1 MNQSNFVFTRYLY
14 EKEEVKLSLLF
25 SILKRKE
32 EATFWAYEL
41 YYSGFK
47 DELKDLFWQIYY
59 DFFATLNPA
68 FNIYLLKQLKEPI
81 SDDKIVAQLVE
92 NFKIRPFN
100 LDVFMLRHHVKQFE
114 IEKDVF
120 EDDNDFLEVINGNY
134 MGLASYILD
143 DIVETH
149 LEKYL
154 ERAIDSFI
162 GKGVKVNKKKI
173 LADYNKIIKVVN
185 SCKRV
190 IILSQILHL
199 YSLEK
204 NIKMGKNLYIVVE
217 PEEIVVYETIIFSE
231 EIPVYRI
238 LELGR
243 LCEIDSDNYLSLFQ
257 LKREKLD
264 IRNAYLNNWLYYTLD
279 TPFWRE
285 KIRENN
291 GIINDK
297 DKIVYFNEETD
308 EFDNF
313 WDMYNF
319 EPDEQKK
326 IVQDKSIK
334 DLQKVRT
341 WKSFYKEYSNKG
353 FVQIEDEFLDEF
365 EIHF

>member
-1 MNQSNFVFTRYLY
+1 MNKSNFVFTRYLY

-32 EATFWAYEL
+32 DAAFWAYEL

-47 DELKDLFWQIYY
+47 DELTTLFWQIYY

-81 SDDKIVAQLVE
+81 KDDKIVAQLVE

-100 LDVFMLRHHVKQFE
+100 LDVFMLRHHVKLFE
-114 IEKDVF
+114 VEKDVF
-120 EDDNDFLEVINGNY
+120 KDDSDFLEVRNGNY
-134 MGLASYILD
+134 TGLASYILD
-143 DIVETH
+143 DIVETK

-154 ERAIDSFI
+154 ENAIDYFTE
-162 GKGVKVNKKKI
+162 KGLKINKKKM
-173 LADYNKIIKVVN
+173 LLDYNKIKKVL
-185 SCKRV
+185 SQRI
-190 IILSQILHL
+190 IILSQILYL

-204 NIKMGKNLYIVVE
+204 NIKMGKNLYIMVE
-217 PEEIVVYETIIFSE
+217 PEEIVMYETILSSDK
-231 EIPVYRI
+231 IPAYRI

-243 LCEIDSDNYLSLFQ
+243 LYEIDPDNYLSLFH

-264 IRNAYLNNWLYYTLD
+264 IRDALLNNWLYYTLD

-285 KIRENN
+285 KINQHN
-291 GIINDK
+291 GIISNEERL
-297 DKIVYFNEETD
+297 IYFNEDTD
-308 EFDNF
+308 DFDNF
-313 WDMYNF
+313 LGRYNF

-326 IVQDKSIK
+326 IVQDKSVK

-341 WKSFYKEYSNKG
+341 WKSFYKEYCNNG
-353 FVQIEDEFLDEF
+353 LVQIEDEFLDEF
-365 EIHF
+365 ESTF

>member
-1 MNQSNFVFTRYLY
+1 MNKSNFVFTRYLY

-32 EATFWAYEL
+32 DAAFWAYEL
-41 YYSGFK
+41 YYSGFN
-47 DELKDLFWQIYY
+47 DELTTLFWQIYY

-81 SDDKIVAQLVE
+81 KDDKIVAQLVE

-100 LDVFMLRHHVKQFE
+100 LDVFMLRQHVKQFE
-114 IEKDVF
+114 VEPSN
-120 EDDNDFLEVINGNY
+120 ELEVRNGNY
-134 MGLASYILD
+134 IGLASYILD
-143 DIVETH
+143 NIMETE

-154 ERAIDSFI
+154 ESVVDYFTE
-162 GKGVKVNKKKI
+162 KGLKLNKKKI
-173 LADYNKIIKVVN
+173 LGDYNKIKKVF
-185 SCKRV
+185 SQRV
-190 IILSQILHL
+190 IILSQILYL

-217 PEEIVVYETIIFSE
+217 PEEIVMYETILSSDK
-231 EIPVYRI
+231 IPAYRI

-243 LCEIDSDNYLSLFQ
+243 LYEIDSDNYLSLFH

-264 IRNAYLNNWLYYTLD
+264 IRDALLNNWLYYTLD

-285 KIRENN
+285 KINQNN
-291 GIINDK
+291 GIISNEERL
-297 DKIVYFNEETD
+297 IYFNEDTD
-308 EFDNF
+308 DFDNF
-313 WDMYNF
+313 LGKYNF

-326 IVQDKSIK
+326 IVQDKSVK

-353 FVQIEDEFLDEF
+353 IVQIEDEFLDEF
-365 EIHF
+365 ESTFS